1 MSDLFF
7 DLFCFSMKWDGDD
20 GNWVGDKLVVLI
32 RLDSREKEKKERSF
46 EWFQWERGFDGFYD
60 AIRMHR
66 ERRFDV
72 EKIGRI

>member
-1 MSDLFF
+1 
-7 DLFCFSMKWDGDD
+7 MKWDGDD
-20 GNWVGDKLVVLI
+20 GNWEDDKLVVLI
-32 RLDSREKEKKERSF
+32 RLDNREKEKKERSF